1 MKTLIIDDHA
11 ILREG
16 LKLILHQVQDLE
28 IIGEAGDGK
37 TALEKIE
44 QTKPNLIL
52 LDISLPEM
60 SGVEVAR
67 NVRKNYPDIKII
79 ILSRHD
85 NEEYIQQL
93 LKLGIHAYVLKDDAG
108 DDLIRAIEA
117 VKQNER
123 YLSPRITTRIV
134 TNLEQQGRRKRTTSD
149 SEEGKLFSILT
160 HRERQILKHIGEG
173 KSNEEIAKEL
183 QIALRTVKVH
193 RQNIMKKLDIHN
205 VAELVKF
212 AIKSGIVEI

>member
-16 LKLILHQVQDLE
+16 LKLILHQVPNLE

-44 QTKPNLIL
+44 QTKPNLVL

-67 NVRKNYPDIKII
+67 NIRKNYPDIKII

-134 TNLEQQGRRKRTTSD
+134 TNLEQQGRRKRATPE

-205 VAELVKF
+205 LAELVKF

>member
-1 MKTLIIDDHA
+1 MKALLVDDHA

-37 TALEKIE
+37 SALEKIE
-44 QTKPNLIL
+44 SLKPDLIL

-60 SGVEVAR
+60 TGVEVAR
-67 NVRKNYPDIKII
+67 YTRKNYPDTKII

-85 NEEYIQQL
+85 NEEYVQQL

-117 VKQNER
+117 VRQNER
-123 YLSPRITTRIV
+123 YLSPRITSTIV
-134 TNLEQQGRRKRTTSD
+134 SNFEQHGKRKKTTT
-149 SEEGKLFSILT
+149 EEGKLFSILT
-160 HRERQILKHIGEG
+160 HRER
-173 KSNEEIAKEL
+173 
-183 QIALRTVKVH
+183 
-193 RQNIMKKLDIHN
+193 
-205 VAELVKF
+205 
-212 AIKSGIVEI
+212 

>member
-1 MKTLIIDDHA
+1 MKALLIDDHA

-37 TALEKIE
+37 SALEKIE
-44 QTKPNLIL
+44 SLKPDLIL

-60 SGVEVAR
+60 TGVEVAR
-67 NVRKNYPDIKII
+67 YARKNFPEIKII
-79 ILSRHD
+79 ILSRHN
-85 NEEYIQQL
+85 NEEYVQQL

-117 VKQNER
+117 VRQNER
-123 YLSPRITTRIV
+123 YLSPRITSQIV
-134 TNLEQQGRRKRTTSD
+134 SNFEQYGKRKKTTT
-149 SEEGKLFSILT
+149 EEGKLFSILT
-160 HRERQILKHIGEG
+160 HREREILKHIGEG
-173 KSNEEIAKEL
+173 KSNEEISKEL

>member
-1 MKTLIIDDHA
+1 MKALLIDDHA

-16 LKLILHQVQDLE
+16 LKLILHQVPDLE
-28 IIGEAGDGK
+28 IVGEAGDGK

-44 QTKPNLIL
+44 QLRPDLIL

-60 SGVEVAR
+60 TGVEVAR
-67 NVRKNYPDIKII
+67 YTRKTYPETKII
-79 ILSRHD
+79 VLSRHD
-85 NEEYIQQL
+85 NEEYVQQL

-123 YLSPRITTRIV
+123 YLSPRITSRIV
-134 TNLEQQGRRKRTTSD
+134 SNFEQQGKRKKTST
-149 SEEGKLFSILT
+149 EEGKLFTILT
-160 HRERQILKHIGEG
+160 HREREILKHIGEG
-173 KSNEEIAKEL
+173 KSNEEISKEL
-183 QIALRTVKVH
+183 KIALRTVKVH

>member
-134 TNLEQQGRRKRTTSD
+134 TNLEQQGRRKRTIPE

>member
-1 MKTLIIDDHA
+1 MKALLIDDHA

-37 TALEKIE
+37 SALEKIE
-44 QTKPNLIL
+44 SLKPDLIL

-60 SGVEVAR
+60 TGVEVAR
-67 NVRKNYPDIKII
+67 YARKNFPEIKII
-79 ILSRHD
+79 ILSRHN
-85 NEEYIQQL
+85 NEEYVQQL

-117 VKQNER
+117 VRQNER
-123 YLSPRITTRIV
+123 YLSPRITSQIV
-134 TNLEQQGRRKRTTSD
+134 SNFEQHGKRKKTTT
-149 SEEGKLFSILT
+149 EEGKLFSILT
-160 HRERQILKHIGEG
+160 HREREILKHIGEG
-173 KSNEEIAKEL
+173 KSNEEISKEL

>member
-1 MKTLIIDDHA
+1 MKAFLIDDHA

-16 LKLILHQVQDLE
+16 LKLILNQVNDLK

-44 QTKPNLIL
+44 ELKPNLVL

-60 SGVEVAR
+60 NGVEVAR
-67 NVRKNYPDIKII
+67 NIRKNYPNIKII

-85 NEEYIQQL
+85 NEEYVQQL

-123 YLSPRITTRIV
+123 YLSPRITTKIV
-134 TNLEQQGRRKRTTSD
+134 SNLEQQGKRKRNLE
-149 SEEGKLFSILT
+149 SEESKLFSILT

-173 KSNEEIAKEL
+173 KSNEEISKEL
-183 QIALRTVKVH
+183 GIALRTVKVH
-193 RQNIMKKLDIHN
+193 RQNIMKKLNIHN